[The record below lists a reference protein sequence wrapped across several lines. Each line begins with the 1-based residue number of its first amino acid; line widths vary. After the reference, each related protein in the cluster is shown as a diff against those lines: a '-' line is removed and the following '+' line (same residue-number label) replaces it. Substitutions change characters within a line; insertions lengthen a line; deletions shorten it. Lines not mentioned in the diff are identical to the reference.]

1 MICVGLRDPIAQ
13 IGTWFIC
20 FIAVDVVLLLMHR
33 LGGKERI
40 QWDAADVLLRLMFH
54 LGLGKA
60 EYSASS
66 IQGEQ
71 SSITY
76 YVDML
81 RV

>member
-1 MICVGLRDPIAQ
+1 MISVGLRDTIAQ

-40 QWDAADVLLRLMFH
+40 QWDAADVLL
-54 LGLGKA
+54 
-60 EYSASS
+60 S
-66 IQGEQ
+66 IQPVLSKFEN
-71 SSITY
+71 SPASHIMLI

-81 RV
+81 GV